1 MSFVK
6 LTVVFYVTHTHTM
19 MGLAAE
25 CSRFLAALIQ
35 FRFDTTR
42 KFNSYTAFG
51 SIQIEIFIY
60 RVFDTL
66 FAITMLN
73 ACSRFRYLCVYI
85 TTYLY
90 AISSNY
96 IGHMIE

>member
-6 LTVVFYVTHTHTM
+6 LTVVSYVI
-19 MGLAAE
+19 AAQ
-25 CSRFLAALIQ
+25 CSRFLSALIR

-42 KFNSYTAFG
+42 KFNSYTAFRP
-51 SIQIEIFIY
+51 IHIEIFIY
-60 RVFDTL
+60 RAFDTL
-66 FAITMLN
+66 FAITMLS
-73 ACSRFRYLCVYI
+73 ACSRFRYLCVY
-85 TTYLY
+85 TAAYLY